1 MTRDLEG
8 KLILVTGA
16 TEGIGKAAAHDFAR
30 RGASLVIVGRNPEKT
45 ERVRAE
51 LEEAGG
57 KVETIV
63 ADLSLVS
70 ENLRV
75 AREFLAKHDRLD
87 VLVNNVGALFQ
98 SRKVTSEGYEMT
110 FALNHLAYFVLTREL
125 LDVLKKTP
133 GARIVNT
140 SSGAHAQGK
149 LDFENWPRREHG
161 YTGFQ
166 VYGAS
171 KLANILFTRE
181 LARRLEGS
189 SVTVNCFHPG
199 FVSTGFG
206 SSNGFISPFIKAGA
220 MLFGRTAEKGAET
233 LIWLATSPEA
243 GKITGE
249 YFMDMKPGRRTR
261 KARDDE
267 AAKRLWDL
275 TEGLLVSKAA

>member
-51 LEEAGG
+51 LEKAGG

-110 FALNHLAYFVLTREL
+110 FALNHLSYFVLTREL

-149 LDFENWPRREHG
+149 LDLESWPRREG
-161 YTGFQ
+161 RYFGFE
-166 VYGAS
+166 VYGGS

-181 LARRLEGS
+181 LARRLEGTG
-189 SVTVNCFHPG
+189 VTVNCFHPG

-206 SSNGFISPFIKAGA
+206 SANGFISPFIKAGA

-275 TEGLLVSKAA
+275 TEGLLTSKAA